1 MIPEWFKMLA
11 MICLTVIM
19 VIFLGGLAF
28 IIFIVG
34 REAVKDY
41 IAERQ
46 ARRRK

>member
-19 VIFLGGLAF
+19 VFFLGGLAF

-41 IAERQ
+41 IAERK
-46 ARRRK
+46 ARRGK